1 MKQST
6 LSVTDENDIV
16 LAVVLLALS
25 GVVGLTLLVLGCALP
40 MFG

>member
-1 MKQST
+1 MKQFI
-6 LSVTDENDIV
+6 LSLVEENDIV